1 MTFTQMHNRMM
12 SHGTAS
18 FCAEA
23 ASSCAQ
29 SAQTFFNSMMLIL
42 GAIIMA
48 SIIMASIIIARLFAL
63 SILGLLVLVL
73 VVLLITAHF
82 GTPWTRNPA

>member
-48 SIIMASIIIARLFAL
+48 SIIIARLCAL

-73 VVLLITAHF
+73 VVLLITVHF
-82 GTPWTRNPA
+82 DTPWTRNPA

>member
-1 MTFTQMHNRMM
+1 MTFTQMHSRMM

-23 ASSCAQ
+23 ASWRAQ
-29 SAQTFFNSMMLIL
+29 SAQACFNSIMLIL
-42 GAIIMA
+42 GAITV
-48 SIIMASIIIARLFAL
+48 ASIIIARLCAL
-63 SILGLLVLVL
+63 SILGLLVL

-82 GTPWTRNPA
+82 DTPWTRSPA

>member
-18 FCAEA
+18 SCAEA
-23 ASSCAQ
+23 AASRAQ
-29 SAQTFFNSMMLIL
+29 SAQAFFNSIMLIL
-42 GAIIMA
+42 GAIIV
-48 SIIMASIIIARLFAL
+48 ASIIIARLSL
-63 SILGLLVLVL
+63 LGILGLLVLVL

-82 GTPWTRNPA
+82 DTPWTRNPA

>member
-29 SAQTFFNSMMLIL
+29 SAHTFFNSMMLIL
-42 GAIIMA
+42 GAIIV
-48 SIIMASIIIARLFAL
+48 ASIIIARLFVL
-63 SILGLLVLVL
+63 SILGLLVL

-82 GTPWTRNPA
+82 DTPWTRSPA

>member
-29 SAQTFFNSMMLIL
+29 SAQAFFNSMMLIL
-42 GAIIMA
+42 GA
-48 SIIMASIIIARLFAL
+48 IIMASIIIARLFAL

-73 VVLLITAHF
+73 VLVLVVLLITAHF
-82 GTPWTRNPA
+82 DTPWTRNPA

>member
-18 FCAEA
+18 SCAEA
-23 ASSCAQ
+23 ASSRAQ
-29 SAQTFFNSMMLIL
+29 SAQAFFNSIMLIL
-42 GAIIMA
+42 GAIIV
-48 SIIMASIIIARLFAL
+48 ASIIIARLSL
-63 SILGLLVLVL
+63 LGILCLLVLVL

-82 GTPWTRNPA
+82 DTTWTRNPA

>member
-48 SIIMASIIIARLFAL
+48 SIIIARLFSL
-63 SILGLLVLVL
+63 SILGLLVLVLVLVL

>member
-48 SIIMASIIIARLFAL
+48 SIIIARLFAL

-73 VVLLITAHF
+73 VLVLVVLLITAHF
-82 GTPWTRNPA
+82 DAPWTRNPA

>member
-48 SIIMASIIIARLFAL
+48 SIIIARLFSL
-63 SILGLLVLVL
+63 SILGLLVLVVVLVL

-82 GTPWTRNPA
+82 DTPWTRNPA

>member
-29 SAQTFFNSMMLIL
+29 SAQAFFNSMMLIL
-42 GAIIMA
+42 GAM
-48 SIIMASIIIARLFAL
+48 IMASIIIARLFAL

-73 VVLLITAHF
+73 VLVVLLITAHF
-82 GTPWTRNPA
+82 DTPWTRNPA

>member
-48 SIIMASIIIARLFAL
+48 SSIIARLCAL

-82 GTPWTRNPA
+82 DTPWTRNPA

>member
-23 ASSCAQ
+23 ASWRAQ
-29 SAQTFFNSMMLIL
+29 SAQACFNSIMLIL
-42 GAIIMA
+42 GAITV
-48 SIIMASIIIARLFAL
+48 ASIIIARLSL
-63 SILGLLVLVL
+63 LGILGLLVLVL

-82 GTPWTRNPA
+82 DTPWTRNPA

>member
-48 SIIMASIIIARLFAL
+48 SIIIACLFAL

-73 VVLLITAHF
+73 VLVLVVLLITAHF
-82 GTPWTRNPA
+82 DTPWTRNPA

>member
-1 MTFTQMHNRMM
+1 MTFTQMHDRMM

-23 ASSCAQ
+23 ASSCAR
-29 SAQTFFNSMMLIL
+29 SARTFFNFMMLIL
-42 GAIIMA
+42 GAILV
-48 SIIMASIIIARLFAL
+48 ASIIIARLFAL

-82 GTPWTRNPA
+82 DTPWTRNPA

>member
-48 SIIMASIIIARLFAL
+48 SIIIARLFAL
-63 SILGLLVLVL
+63 SILGLLVLV
-73 VVLLITAHF
+73 VLLITAHF
-82 GTPWTRNPA
+82 DTPWTRNPA

>member
-29 SAQTFFNSMMLIL
+29 SAQTFFNSMTLIL

-48 SIIMASIIIARLFAL
+48 SIIIARLFSL
-63 SILGLLVLVL
+63 SILGLLVLVLVLVL

-82 GTPWTRNPA
+82 DTPWTRNPA

>member
-1 MTFTQMHNRMM
+1 MTFTQMHNCMM

-23 ASSCAQ
+23 ASWRAQ
-29 SAQTFFNSMMLIL
+29 SAQACFNSIMLIL
-42 GAIIMA
+42 GAIIV
-48 SIIMASIIIARLFAL
+48 ASIIIARLSL
-63 SILGLLVLVL
+63 LGILGLLVLVL

-82 GTPWTRNPA
+82 DTPWTRNPA

>member
-18 FCAEA
+18 SCAEA
-23 ASSCAQ
+23 ASSRAQ
-29 SAQTFFNSMMLIL
+29 SAQAFFNSIMLIL
-42 GAIIMA
+42 GAILV
-48 SIIMASIIIARLFAL
+48 ASIIIARLSL
-63 SILGLLVLVL
+63 LGILGLLVLVL

-82 GTPWTRNPA
+82 DTPWTRNPA

>member
-48 SIIMASIIIARLFAL
+48 SIIIACLFAL

>member
-48 SIIMASIIIARLFAL
+48 SIIIARLSL
-63 SILGLLVLVL
+63 LGILGLLVLVL

-82 GTPWTRNPA
+82 DTPWTRNPA

>member
-18 FCAEA
+18 SCAEA
-23 ASSCAQ
+23 ASSRAQ
-29 SAQTFFNSMMLIL
+29 SAQAFFNSIRLIL
-42 GAIIMA
+42 GAIIV
-48 SIIMASIIIARLFAL
+48 ASIIIARLSL
-63 SILGLLVLVL
+63 LGILGLLVLVL

-82 GTPWTRNPA
+82 DTPWTRNPA

>member
-48 SIIMASIIIARLFAL
+48 SIIIARLFTL
-63 SILGLLVLVL
+63 SILGLLVLVLVLVL

-82 GTPWTRNPA
+82 DTPWTRNPA

>member
-48 SIIMASIIIARLFAL
+48 SIIIACLCSL
-63 SILGLLVLVL
+63 SILSLLVLVL

-82 GTPWTRNPA
+82 DTPWTRNPA

>member
-18 FCAEA
+18 SCAEA
-23 ASSCAQ
+23 ASSRAQ
-29 SAQTFFNSMMLIL
+29 SAQAFFNSIMMIL
-42 GAIIMA
+42 GAIIV
-48 SIIMASIIIARLFAL
+48 ASIIIARLSL
-63 SILGLLVLVL
+63 LGILGLLVLVL

-82 GTPWTRNPA
+82 DTPWTRNPA

>member
-48 SIIMASIIIARLFAL
+48 SIIISRLISIIGI
-63 SILGLLVLVL
+63 SLLVLVL
-73 VVLLITAHF
+73 LVVLM
-82 GTPWTRNPA
+82 GVPGMKRDC

>member
-48 SIIMASIIIARLFAL
+48 SIIIARLFAL
-63 SILGLLVLVL
+63 SILGPVSYTHLR
-73 VVLLITAHF
+73 AHE
-82 GTPWTRNPA
+82 T

>member
-18 FCAEA
+18 SCAEA

-42 GAIIMA
+42 GAIIV
-48 SIIMASIIIARLFAL
+48 ASIIIARLSL
-63 SILGLLVLVL
+63 LGILGLLVLVL

-82 GTPWTRNPA
+82 DTPWTRNPA

>member
-18 FCAEA
+18 YCAEA

-29 SAQTFFNSMMLIL
+29 SAQAFFNSMMLIL
-42 GAIIMA
+42 GAILV
-48 SIIMASIIIARLFAL
+48 ASIIIARLSL
-63 SILGLLVLVL
+63 LGILGLLVLVL

-82 GTPWTRNPA
+82 DTPWTRNPA

>member
-29 SAQTFFNSMMLIL
+29 SAQAFFNSMMLIL

-48 SIIMASIIIARLFAL
+48 SIIIARLFYL
-63 SILGLLVLVL
+63 SILGLLVLVLVLVL

-82 GTPWTRNPA
+82 DPPWTRNPA

>member
-48 SIIMASIIIARLFAL
+48 SIIIARLFSL
-63 SILGLLVLVL
+63 SILGLLVLVLVL

-82 GTPWTRNPA
+82 DTPWTRNPA

>member
-48 SIIMASIIIARLFAL
+48 SIIIARLFSL
-63 SILGLLVLVL
+63 SILGLLVLVPVLVL

-82 GTPWTRNPA
+82 DTPWTRNPA

>member
-12 SHGTAS
+12 SHGTAP

-23 ASSCAQ
+23 VSSCAQ
-29 SAQTFFNSMMLIL
+29 SAQPFFNSMMLIL
-42 GAIIMA
+42 GA
-48 SIIMASIIIARLFAL
+48 IIMASIIIARLFAL

-82 GTPWTRNPA
+82 DTPWTRNPA